1 MTVTVNGQPRAVA
14 EDASIA
20 ALLAEL
26 GLAEGRVAVEVNAS
40 VIRKSNW
47 QATVLKE
54 NDRVEVV
61 NFVGGG

>member
-1 MTVTVNGQPRAVA
+1 MTVTVNGHPRTIV

-26 GLAEGRVAVEVNAS
+26 GLAESRVAVEVNAS

-47 QATVLKE
+47 PATALKE

>member
-1 MTVTVNGQPRAVA
+1 MTVTVNGQPRAVV